1 MSNLLLDSNAV
12 VEYAA
17 ASNRFGKKTIRLM
30 NSSQLYYSSI
40 TLAELRMKELRLP
53 GYRSN
58 LDREKLT
65 QMGLLELP
73 YEARDTE
80 QMIEIQT
87 KDPFD
92 IILVAQAIS
101 REMKFVTADLRIL
114 SSELDFVIDLTD

>member
-1 MSNLLLDSNAV
+1 MSKLLLDSNAV

-17 ASNRFGKKTIRLM
+17 ASKRFGRKTIRLM

-40 TLAELRMKELRLP
+40 TLAELKLKELKRP

-58 LDREKLT
+58 LDRDKLT
-65 QMGLLELP
+65 ELGLVELP
-73 YEARDTE
+73 YEAKDSE
-80 QMIEIQT
+80 KMIEIET

-92 IILVAQAIS
+92 MILVAQAIS

-114 SSELDFVIDLTD
+114 SSKLDFVLDLTD

>member
-1 MSNLLLDSNAV
+1 M

-17 ASNRFGKKTIRLM
+17 ASKRFGSKTIRLM

-40 TLAELRMKELRLP
+40 TLAELKLKELKRP

-58 LDREKLT
+58 LDREKLSAL
-65 QMGLLELP
+65 GLLELP
-73 YEARDTE
+73 FESKDSEKMVQIDTS
-80 QMIEIQT
+80 
-87 KDPFD
+87 DPFD

>member
-17 ASNRFGKKTIRLM
+17 ASKRFGSKTIRLM
-30 NSSQLYYSSI
+30 NASQLYYSSI
-40 TLAELRMKELRLP
+40 TLAELKLKELKRP

-58 LDREKLT
+58 LDREKLSAL
-65 QMGLLELP
+65 GLLELP
-73 YEARDTE
+73 FESKDSEKMVQIDTS
-80 QMIEIQT
+80 
-87 KDPFD
+87 DPFD

-114 SSELDFVIDLTD
+114 GSELDFVIDLTD

>member
-30 NSSQLYYSSI
+30 NSSQLFFSSI
-40 TLAELRMKELRLP
+40 TVAELRLKELKRP

-65 QMGLLELP
+65 QMGLIELP
-73 YEARDTE
+73 YEARDSE
-80 QMIEIQT
+80 RMIEIDT

-101 REMKFVTADLRIL
+101 REMQFVTADLRIL
-114 SSELDFVIDLTD
+114 RSKLNFVLDLTD

>member
-1 MSNLLLDSNAV
+1 M

-17 ASNRFGKKTIRLM
+17 ASKRFGRKTIRLM

-40 TLAELRMKELRLP
+40 TLAALRLKELKLP

-58 LDREKLT
+58 LAKEKLT
-65 QMGLLELP
+65 QMGLLEPP

>member
-40 TLAELRMKELRLP
+40 TLAELRLKELKLP
-53 GYRSN
+53 GHRSN

-114 SSELDFVIDLTD
+114 SSEFDFVIDLTD